1 MTDTATDTVTD
12 TATLLAYLLTAGA
25 IVVSPGPDTT
35 LIVRHTLTSGLPAG
49 LGTVAGTLLG
59 LSGHTLATVLGLSLL
74 IAASPT
80 ALAVIAVIGAAYLA
94 WLGAQAFRAGVISFG
109 NVTASVGAPY
119 VSAGRALRDGL
130 MSNLFNPKVILLFLS
145 LMPQFVRPE
154 AGSVPKQLAVM
165 GGLLIAM
172 SLFWNGG
179 LALAAKAIR
188 GWLARPAVQH
198 GINWITG
205 AILLGFAGLMLYDHV
220 L

>member
-1 MTDTATDTVTD
+1 MTDP
-12 TATLLAYLLTAGA
+12 ATLIAYLLTAGA

-59 LSGHTLATVLGLSLL
+59 LSGHTAATVLGLSLL

-94 WLGAQAFRAGVISFG
+94 YLGVQAFRAEVFSFG
-109 NVTASVGAPY
+109 TATASVGAPY

-130 MSNLFNPKVILLFLS
+130 VSNLFNPKVILLFLS
-145 LMPQFVRPE
+145 LMPQFIRPE
-154 AGSVPKQLAVM
+154 AGSVPVQLAIM
-165 GGLLIAM
+165 GALLIAM
-172 SLFWNGG
+172 SLLWNGG
-179 LALAAKAIR
+179 LALAAGSIR
-188 GWLARPAVQH
+188 GWLGRASVQH
-198 GINWITG
+198 AINWATG
-205 AILLGFAGLMLYDHV
+205 AILLGFSVLMLYDHV